1 MSETIHIPVMPK
13 EVLEGLKVH
22 EGDTVVDATLGGGGH
37 ALLVLEKILP
47 NGTLFACDQDGEAI
61 ERFRSRLDR
70 DAEYTDLMRDGRIE
84 FIHRK
89 FSDIGEALRERGV
102 SQVSAVFA
110 DLGLSSDQLEDAQRG
125 FSLLRE
131 GPLDMRFDR
140 DGGETAGDIVN
151 SWDDR
156 ELSRIFR
163 EYGDV
168 RDAERVVRA
177 IVRRRREGRFETTIG
192 LAEFVKNISRD
203 RHASIHPA
211 TKVFQ
216 ALRMAVNREQ
226 ESLETFLKDAIGLLK
241 KGGRIAVL
249 SFHSGEERTVKRIFA
264 EDARGCVCPKEFPVC
279 RCGRKARL
287 RLVTRRAIVPHD
299 EECLRNPR
307 ARSAKL
313 RVAERI

>member
-70 DAEYTDLMRDGRIE
+70 DAEYTDLMRNGRIE

-168 RDAERVVRA
+168 RDAEKIARA
-177 IVRRRREGRFETTIG
+177 IVRRRREGRFETTIE

-249 SFHSGEERTVKRIFA
+249 SFHSGEERTAKRIFA

>member
-70 DAEYTDLMRDGRIE
+70 DAEYTDLMRNGRIE

-168 RDAERVVRA
+168 RDAEKIARA
-177 IVRRRREGRFETTIG
+177 IVRRRREGRFETTIE

>member
-1 MSETIHIPVMPK
+1 MSETIHIPVMPQ
-13 EVLEGLKVH
+13 EVLEGLNVH

-37 ALLVLEKILP
+37 ALLILKKILP
-47 NGTLFACDQDGEAI
+47 NGTLFACDQDGEAVD
-61 ERFRSRLDR
+61 RFRSRLDQ
-70 DAEYTDLMRDGRIE
+70 DAEYSRLMRDGRIE
-84 FIHRK
+84 LIHTR
-89 FSDIGEALRERGV
+89 FSDIWETLRERGV
-102 SQVSAVFA
+102 SRVSAVFA
-110 DLGLSSDQLEDAQRG
+110 DLGLSSDQLDDGRRG

-140 DGGETAGDIVN
+140 DRDETAGDIVN
-151 SWDDR
+151 EWD
-156 ELSRIFR
+156 ESALSRIFR
-163 EYGDV
+163 DFGDV
-168 RDAERVVRA
+168 RDAEKIARA
-177 IVRRRREGRFETTIG
+177 IVRYRAERRFETTTE
-192 LAEFVKNISRD
+192 LAELVKRVSRD

-226 ESLETFLKDAIGLLK
+226 ESLEIFLKNAIGSLK
-241 KGGRIAVL
+241 VGGRIAVL

-287 RLVTRRAIVPHD
+287 RLVTRRAIVPRD

-313 RVAERI
+313 RIAERI

>member
-70 DAEYTDLMRDGRIE
+70 DAEYTDLMRNGRIE
-84 FIHRK
+84 FIYRK

-287 RLVTRRAIVPHD
+287 RLVTRRAIVPHN